1 MSGTAQALLGGPA
14 GAGAAPGGV
23 ASGGVAPGGASEAG
37 AGWVHPAASV
47 TEYTPRGVRVLDAA
61 ALVAGVAERAEQ
73 WAGHGFAPGDRVLV
87 GTGSRLTTLLDVAAA
102 WEAGLVPVLLSDAL
116 APDSYRLLAA
126 ATGAV
131 AGRLTPAVA
140 RTWAARGGG
149 PLARDAGTVLLRLDG
164 EPGTGA
170 PPYDEPSLVLA
181 TSGSTGLPKAV
192 VHRRSRLL
200 RNAGMHWDS
209 VGGLGPGDRYL
220 LSQSM
225 YFSSAFVCGVLGV
238 LAAGAGLA
246 LIEPPFATANWFDAG
261 RGFGATHTALTPH
274 LLMRVLDSGERFP
287 ASLRQV
293 TVGGDRL
300 GRTALTELRA
310 RGVPDVRTTYGL
322 TEAGPRVATHTP
334 GGTAHDGG
342 LGRPLAGVSWRLG
355 PDGELVV
362 RTPTAQAGGYTDGAY
377 VPYAGDEVPTGD
389 ICEELPDGT
398 YQLVGRARRV
408 TSVAGEKVFLGL
420 VERVLADHPEVSAAR
435 VAADGD
441 KGLAAQILPRPGG
454 AGVDAAELRRWCRG
468 RLRAVEVPRTFTL
481 VDPSTQLSK

>member
-1 MSGTAQALLGGPA
+1 MSRAVEVLPGTADGARRPTGAPVV
-14 GAGAAPGGV
+14 AGAA
-23 ASGGVAPGGASEAG
+23 AG
-37 AGWVHPAASV
+37 AGWVHPDASV
-47 TEYTPRGVRVLDAA
+47 TEYTSRGVRVLDAA
-61 ALVAGVAERAEQ
+61 ALTAGVAERADQ
-73 WAGHGFAPGDRVLV
+73 WAALGFAPGDRVLV

-102 WEAGLVPVLLSDAL
+102 WDAGLVPVLLSDAL

-140 RTWAARGGG
+140 RTWAAHGSS

-164 EPGTGA
+164 TPGAGA

-238 LAAGAGLA
+238 LASGAALA
-246 LIEPPFATANWFDAG
+246 LVEPPFSTANWFDTA
-261 RGFGATHTALTPH
+261 RGFAATHTALTPH
-274 LLMRVLDSGERFP
+274 LLMRVLDSGEPFP
-287 ASLRQV
+287 ASLRQI

-300 GRTALTELRA
+300 GRTALAELRA

-334 GGTAHDGG
+334 GDAPYDGG
-342 LGRPLAGVSWRLG
+342 LGLPLAGVSWRLE

-362 RTPTAQAGGYTDGAY
+362 RTPTAQTGSYIDGGH
-377 VPYAGDEVPTGD
+377 VPYPAGDEVPTGD

-398 YQLVGRARRV
+398 YRLVGRARRV

-420 VERVLADHPEVSAAR
+420 VERVLVDHPEVSAAR

-441 KGLAAQILPRPGG
+441 DGSGLAAQILPRPGG
-454 AGVDAAELRRWCRG
+454 PGVDAAELRRWCRG

-481 VDPSTQLSK
+481 VDSSTQLSK